1 MRYFSLPVTTMSET
15 SKIPQKGRFRR
26 TQGSQ
31 FGTGSASNSRKQTG
45 NQKLNKSTQ
54 KGDEDHE
61 EDDSDLC
68 VICAEKLKYIA
79 LSPCSHKT
87 CHKCAFRQR
96 SLYEKKTCLICRT
109 ENETL
114 TFTERIHAEY
124 DDTKDFTDH
133 NEKYGINFTS
143 HEVAKATLGLL
154 RYDCN
159 LCPATEREDF
169 GTFKKYNEHLRTVHS
184 KNICMICAAHK
195 HAFPCELKIYT
206 PNQLRNHQSR
216 GDSKGFKGHPM
227 CAFCSGKRFY
237 SDDELYLHMRH
248 QHERCHI
255 CDKITPASPQYF
267 KDYDQ
272 LFDHFKNCHYI
283 CTVQNCLDNKFVVF
297 ADELEL
303 QAHILKEHGDI
314 IRGKPR
320 LFQSELSTFISAPSR
335 VIRESDSINNNYN
348 SSNSR
353 RKSPAESNES
363 LREKKLRLEERAK
376 YYLANS
382 QESYETFSRLTED
395 YDKGRLT
402 ARGLLDA
409 FTSLFTSPQAD
420 VYLLIHNVA
429 ETYPSGS
436 ARYRDLN
443 SIYQT
448 YEQQMTRKNE
458 LPSLSRDPS
467 ASARIVNT
475 VWSANNNSV
484 STSHGRNVNTMN
496 LPTLKSPPASHDPFA
511 LPSRSQSYKS
521 LNTPKRN
528 SPSPVVRKAPS
539 NNSVD
544 FTPRYLENRQKSASS
559 ASLSN
564 GNNKLA
570 ALDLPSLPKPKP
582 KFIPPPIN
590 KPNIPDPKKWGQNSS
605 NNPNQT
611 GELANLNLNSS
622 PSTASPSSQSKKKGK
637 QKQLLFHIGI

>member
-1 MRYFSLPVTTMSET
+1 MSKD
-15 SKIPQKGRFRR
+15 SKTIQRGSFRR

-31 FGTGSASNSRKQTG
+31 FGTGSTPKSRKQTG
-45 NQKLNKSTQ
+45 NKNLNEQLQNSQ
-54 KGDEDHE
+54 ADHD

-68 VICAEKLKYIA
+68 IICADKLKYVA

-96 SLYEKKTCLICRT
+96 ALYEKKTCLICRT
-109 ENETL
+109 ENERL
-114 TFTERIHAEY
+114 TFTDLIHAEY
-124 DDTKDFTDH
+124 DSTKDFADR
-133 NEKYGINFTS
+133 NEQYGIDFTS
-143 HEVAKATLGLL
+143 TEVAKATLQLL
-154 RYDCN
+154 SYDCS
-159 LCPATEREDF
+159 LCSANETEDF
-169 GTFKKYNEHLRTVHS
+169 GSFKKLNEHLRNMHS
-184 KNICMICAAHK
+184 KNICMICATHR

-216 GDSKGFKGHPM
+216 GESKGFKGHPM
-227 CAFCSGKRFY
+227 CAFCSGRRFY
-237 SDDELYLHMRH
+237 SDDELYVHMRH

-255 CDKITPASPQYF
+255 CDKLNPSSPQYF

-314 IRGKPR
+314 IRGKPK

-335 VIRESDSINNNYN
+335 VIREGDFPSN
-348 SSNSR
+348 SLGSSTSR
-353 RKSPAESNES
+353 RKSPTESQES

-376 YYLANS
+376 YYLAGS
-382 QESYETFSRLTED
+382 QADYDTFSRLTED
-395 YDKGRLT
+395 YDKGRLS

-409 FTSLFTSPQAD
+409 YSALFISPEAD

-429 ETYPSGS
+429 ETYSPSS
-436 ARYRDLN
+436 SKYKDLN
-443 SIYQT
+443 YIYQT
-448 YEQQMTRKNE
+448 HEQQTTRRNE

-467 ASARIVNT
+467 ASARIVGG

-484 STSHGRNVNTMN
+484 STSHGRNVDTRN
-496 LPTLKSPPASHDPFA
+496 LPTLKSPPASHDPFTS
-511 LPSRSQSYKS
+511 PYRSQSFKN
-521 LNTPKRN
+521 LATTRKK
-528 SPSPVVRKAPS
+528 SPSPVVKNAPS
-539 NNSVD
+539 NNTVQL
-544 FTPRYLENRQKSASS
+544 TPRYLETKQKSASS
-559 ASLSN
+559 SSLT

-582 KFIPPPIN
+582 KFVPPPVN
-590 KPNIPDPKKWGQNSS
+590 QPKIPDPKKWGQKTS
-605 NNPNQT
+605 QLT
-611 GELANLNLNSS
+611 DELADLGLNSS
-622 PSTASPSSQSKKKGK
+622 SSNGKKKGK